1 MTRSNG
7 GPGKGGGNGGKRG
20 AELPGS
26 RRLRKLAGTSGS
38 LAGRA
43 YQGAI
48 EAIFAIVIATLVGYW
63 MDTRFGTSPRWLIV
77 GAIVG
82 FGAFVLR
89 LTRMATLIEETSQE
103 AEDAPAQQTPDDR
116 AGEAEDE
123 VQDEG
128 QDKGH
133 DEGQEGEDRN
143 A

>member
-1 MTRSNG
+1 MTRSSG
-7 GPGKGGGNGGKRG
+7 GPGKGSEHGGNDGKRG

-63 MDTRFGTSPRWLIV
+63 VDTRFGTSPRWLIV

-89 LTRMATLIEETSQE
+89 LTRMATLIEEARQE
-103 AEDAPAQQTPDDR
+103 AEDAPARQTPDDR
-116 AGEAEDE
+116 AVEAEE
-123 VQDEG
+123 EH
-128 QDKGH
+128 GH
-133 DEGQEGEDRN
+133 EEEGQEGEDRN
-143 A
+143 V